1 MTVIPPNAVRLSLH
15 QAQAMVYADPHR
27 FKVLVA
33 GRRFGKTHYSRTRL
47 IASALKRPGR
57 YWYIGPTYKMA
68 KDTMWSDLKSAVH
81 PSWLAHQPLEV
92 ELRVLLKG
100 GGEIQLYGA
109 EDPDSLRGR
118 PLRGVVFDEFADIK
132 PEAWTEVIRPSLTDY
147 KGWADFIGTPK
158 AFNHLHTLFERG
170 QSDHLKWADYGSWQF
185 RTSDNPF
192 IDPKEIEDAR
202 ADMDERTFRQE
213 YEASFEA
220 LAGRIYYA
228 FHRGQDVRT
237 VTLDPSTPVCVSFD
251 FNVDPAT
258 AIIGQSRGDGP
269 HVWREVFLRHTG
281 GEATRAAAMKARA
294 LLSEACWDGA
304 IRLYGDAS
312 GASAKTTG
320 PSDHAAIREVFPTAS
335 WHMPRANPHVR
346 DRYAA
351 VNSRMQTSDG
361 RRHTT
366 IDPTCVHLIAD
377 LEQVIFA
384 DNGEADKKSNP
395 MLTHISDAYG
405 YWVVREWPVVTK
417 TTGEAAYMAHLL

>member
-1 MTVIPPNAVRLSLH
+1 MTVPPNAVRLSLH
-15 QAQAMVYADPHR
+15 PAQATIYADPHR
-27 FKVLVA
+27 FKALVA
-33 GRRFGKTHYSRTRL
+33 GRRFGKTRYSLTRL

-57 YWYIGPTYKMA
+57 YWYIAPTRIMA
-68 KDTMWSDLKSAVH
+68 KDIMWSDLKTAIDR
-81 PSWLAHQPLEV
+81 SWLATAPLET

-100 GGEIQLYGA
+100 GGEIQLHGA
-109 EDPDSLRGR
+109 EDYDNLRGR
-118 PLRGVVFDEFADIK
+118 ALRGAIFDEFADIK
-132 PEAWTEVIRPSLTDY
+132 PEAWNEAIRPSLSDF

-158 AFNHLHTLFERG
+158 SYNHLHAVFMRG
-170 QSDHLKWADYGSWQF
+170 QSTLPEDADYGSWQF
-185 RTSDNPF
+185 RTLDNPF
-192 IDPKEIEDAR
+192 IDPAEIDAAR

-228 FHRGQDVRT
+228 FHRGQDVRA
-237 VTLDPSTPVCVSFD
+237 VALDPSTPVCIAFD

-258 AIIGQSRGDGP
+258 AIIGQARGDGP

-294 LLSEACWDGA
+294 LLSEAGWDGA

-366 IDPTCVHLIAD
+366 VDPTCVHLIAD

-405 YWVVREWPVVTK
+405 YWVVREWPVVQK
-417 TTGEAAYMAHLL
+417 TTGGAAYMAHLL